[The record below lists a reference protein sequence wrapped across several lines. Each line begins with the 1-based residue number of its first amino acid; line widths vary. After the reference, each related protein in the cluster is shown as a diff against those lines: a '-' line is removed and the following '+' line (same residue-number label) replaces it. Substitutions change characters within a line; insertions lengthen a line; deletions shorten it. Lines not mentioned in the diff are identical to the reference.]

1 MINIDQLKQLR
12 EETSAP
18 VKDCTKAL
26 EEAEGDISKAKE
38 ILKRLG
44 KILAE
49 KKTEREVK
57 EGIIDSYLHS
67 NKKVG
72 AILEIRCES
81 DFVAKSDDF
90 QNLSH
95 EICLHITA
103 ANPLFISEQDIP
115 EEIQEKEK
123 AMYLEQ
129 MANSGKDKKIITGKK
144 PDISPRVMDQVIEG
158 KWAKYKQEVCL
169 LEQNWIKDDTKKI
182 KDLLA
187 ESIAKLGENIVI
199 RSFKR
204 LSIR

>member
-1 MINIDQLKQLR
+1 MANIDQLKQLR

-18 VKDCTKAL
+18 VKDCMKAL
-26 EEAEGDISKAKE
+26 EEAKGDIPKAKE

-72 AILEIRCES
+72 VILEIRCES
-81 DFVAKSDDF
+81 DFVARSDDF

-115 EEIQEKEK
+115 KEIQKKEK
-123 AMYLEQ
+123 AMYLKQ
-129 MANSGKDKKIITGKK
+129 MADSGKNKKI
-144 PDISPRVMDQVIEG
+144 MDQIIEG
-158 KWAKYKQEVCL
+158 KWTKYKQEVCL
-169 LEQNWIKDDTKKI
+169 LEQNWIKDDAKKI
-182 KDLLA
+182 KDLVA

>member
-1 MINIDQLKQLR
+1 MANIDQLKQLR

-18 VKDCTKAL
+18 IKDCAKAL
-26 EEAEGDISKAKE
+26 DEANGDIPKAKE
-38 ILKRLG
+38 ILRKLG

-72 AILEIRCES
+72 VILEIRCES
-81 DFVAKSDDF
+81 DFVAKSEDF

-103 ANPLFISEQDIP
+103 ANPLFVSEQDIP
-115 EEIQEKEK
+115 KEIQEKEK
-123 AMYLEQ
+123 AMYTEQ
-129 MANSGKDKKIITGKK
+129 MANSGKNKKI
-144 PDISPRVMDQVIEG
+144 MDQIIEG
-158 KWAKYKQEVCL
+158 KWIKYKQETCL
-169 LEQNWIKDDTKKI
+169 LEQNWVKDDTKKI
-182 KDLLA
+182 KDLLT

-199 RSFKR
+199 RGFKR

>member
-1 MINIDQLKQLR
+1 MANITQLKQLR

-18 VKDCTKAL
+18 VKDCMKAL
-26 EEAEGDISKAKE
+26 EEADGDISKAKE

-57 EGIIDSYLHS
+57 EGMIDSYLHS

-72 AILEIRCES
+72 VILEIRCES

-115 EEIQEKEK
+115 KETEKKEK

-129 MANSGKDKKIITGKK
+129 MADSNKDKKI
-144 PDISPRVMDQVIEG
+144 MDQIIEG

-169 LEQNWIKDDTKKI
+169 LEQNWVKDDTKKM
-182 KDLLA
+182 KDLIA

-204 LSIR
+204 LSIK

>member
-1 MINIDQLKQLR
+1 MANITQLKQLR

-18 VKDCTKAL
+18 VKDCMKAL
-26 EEAEGDISKAKE
+26 EEADGDISKAKE

-57 EGIIDSYLHS
+57 EGMIDSYLHS

-72 AILEIRCES
+72 VILEIRCES

-115 EEIQEKEK
+115 KEIEKKEK

-129 MANSGKDKKIITGKK
+129 MADSNKDKKI
-144 PDISPRVMDQVIEG
+144 MDQIIEG
-158 KWAKYKQEVCL
+158 KWVKYKQEVCL
-169 LEQNWIKDDTKKI
+169 LEQNWVKDDTKKM
-182 KDLLA
+182 KDLIA

-204 LSIR
+204 LSIK

>member
-1 MINIDQLKQLR
+1 MVNIDQLKQLR

-18 VKDCTKAL
+18 VKDCMKAL
-26 EEAEGDISKAKE
+26 EEANGNIPKAKE
-38 ILKRLG
+38 ILRRLG

-67 NKKVG
+67 NKKAGV
-72 AILEIRCES
+72 ILEIRCES
-81 DFVAKSDDF
+81 DFVAKSNDF

-115 EEIQEKEK
+115 NEIQEKEK

-129 MANSGKDKKIITGKK
+129 MADSGKDKKIT
-144 PDISPRVMDQVIEG
+144 DQIIEG
-158 KWAKYKQEVCL
+158 KWEKYKQEVCL
-169 LEQNWIKDDTKKI
+169 LEQNWVKDDTKKI

-204 LSIR
+204 LSVR

>member
-1 MINIDQLKQLR
+1 MANIDQLKQLR

-18 VKDCTKAL
+18 VKDCLKAL
-26 EEAEGDISKAKE
+26 EEADGDISKAKE

-57 EGIIDSYLHS
+57 EGMIDSYLHS

-72 AILEIRCES
+72 VILEIRCES
-81 DFVAKSDDF
+81 DFVAKSNDF

-115 EEIQEKEK
+115 KETEKKEK
-123 AMYLEQ
+123 AMYLEH
-129 MANSGKDKKIITGKK
+129 GKDKKI
-144 PDISPRVMDQVIEG
+144 MDQIIEG

-169 LEQNWIKDDTKKI
+169 LEQNWVKDDTKKI
-182 KDLLA
+182 KDLIA

>member
-1 MINIDQLKQLR
+1 MANIDQLKQLR

-18 VKDCTKAL
+18 VKDCAKAL

-129 MANSGKDKKIITGKK
+129 MANSDKDKKIIN
-144 PDISPRVMDQVIEG
+144 QVIEG

>member
-1 MINIDQLKQLR
+1 MANITQLKQLR

-18 VKDCTKAL
+18 VKDCMKAL
-26 EEAEGDISKAKE
+26 EEADGDISKAKE

-57 EGIIDSYLHS
+57 EGMIDSYLHS

-72 AILEIRCES
+72 VILEIRCES

-115 EEIQEKEK
+115 KETEKKEK

-129 MANSGKDKKIITGKK
+129 MADSNKDKKI
-144 PDISPRVMDQVIEG
+144 MDQIIEG

-169 LEQNWIKDDTKKI
+169 LEQNWVKDDTKKM
-182 KDLLA
+182 KDLIA

>member
-1 MINIDQLKQLR
+1 MANIDQLKQLR

-18 VKDCTKAL
+18 IKDCAKAL
-26 EEAEGDISKAKE
+26 DEANGDIPKAKE
-38 ILKRLG
+38 ILRKLG

-72 AILEIRCES
+72 VILEIRCES
-81 DFVAKSDDF
+81 DFVTKSEDF

-103 ANPLFISEQDIP
+103 ANPLFVSEQDIP
-115 EEIQEKEK
+115 KEIQEKEK
-123 AMYLEQ
+123 AMYTEQ
-129 MANSGKDKKIITGKK
+129 MANSGKNKKI
-144 PDISPRVMDQVIEG
+144 MDQIIEG
-158 KWAKYKQEVCL
+158 KWIKYKQETCL
-169 LEQNWIKDDTKKI
+169 LEQNWVKDDTKKI
-182 KDLLA
+182 KDLLT